1 MKNFRSAIG
10 ISFFFAHLF
19 LTIPTRAAGSW
30 QVKFY
35 CAPGSGNKMP
45 PTTYVKTSSKKEL
58 ALVTWE
64 SAPKKMTNQQRCN
77 NASQRFQTAWDKG
90 SLDKIVAGKD
100 NEGSGI
106 ICGLSYRENK
116 CDRSNT
122 LFTLSRYSDAQDI
135 MDKLKSNMIA
145 GTGNSSPIYQG
156 SGRNSVDFKQ
166 FIQKAAASNN

>member
-1 MKNFRSAIG
+1 MKNFRSAG
-10 ISFFFAHLF
+10 IFFFFAYLF
-19 LTIPTRAAGSW
+19 LTMSTRAAGSW

-45 PTTYVKTSSKKEL
+45 PTTYVKTSSRKEF

-64 SAPKKMTNQQRCN
+64 SAPQRMTNQQRCN
-77 NASQRFQTAWDKG
+77 KASQRFQTAWDKG
-90 SLDKIVAGKD
+90 SLDRLVAGKD
-100 NEGSGI
+100 KEGLGI
-106 ICGLSYRENK
+106 ICGLSYREDK

-135 MDKLKSNMIA
+135 IDKLKSNIISQ
-145 GTGNSSPIYQG
+145 GNSSPIFQG

-166 FIQKAAASNN
+166 LIQKAAE